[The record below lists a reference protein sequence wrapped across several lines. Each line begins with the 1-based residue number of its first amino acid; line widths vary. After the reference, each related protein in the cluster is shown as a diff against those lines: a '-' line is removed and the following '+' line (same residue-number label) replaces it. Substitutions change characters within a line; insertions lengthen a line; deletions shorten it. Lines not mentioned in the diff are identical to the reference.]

1 MDEDIN
7 KEKDFKNKFATFYE
21 INKKKII
28 GFVTLSILFIIIL
41 SFYEINILKPAFIL
55 LQTIWK
61 NLKYYMNKLYL
72 VKIHFIQL

>member
-41 SFYEINILKPAFIL
+41 SFYEINK
-55 LQTIWK
+55 QK
-61 NLKYYMNKLYL
+61 KK
-72 VKIHFIQL
+72 